1 MPPGLPLGSLEALT
15 LLVVREL
22 GDNAYAVPIRTTL
35 ERRVGRA
42 VARGAL
48 YTVLTRLEAKGYLRS
63 RLGDPSPVRGG
74 RAKRFYDLTTAG
86 AEALRVARGQIVD
99 SWRRSGPLVEKPT

>member
-1 MPPGLPLGSLEALT
+1 MSPASPLGNLEALT
-15 LLVVREL
+15 MLVVRQL
-22 GDNAYAVPIRTTL
+22 DDSAYAVPIRDAL
-35 ERRVGRA
+35 ERRVGRP

-48 YTVLTRLEAKGYLRS
+48 YTTLTRLEAKGYLRS

-74 RAKRFYDLTTAG
+74 RAKRYYEVTAAG
-86 AEALRVARGQIVD
+86 AEALRRARGHIVE